1 MNLLVFLFRFSL
13 FLGTFLTANDKTLR
27 DALEKDRFSNFKIK
41 WFVSLKWKITSSRN
55 KLYQMLTVIKF
66 SEVSF
71 HLKLYYLCL

>member
-41 WFVSLKWKITSSRN
+41 WFVSLKWKIISSRN